1 MTSQQSRFEPYRK
14 SLVVNQECGG
24 RRRTREETTKAE
36 PMERNHRENLGQS
49 EY

>member
-24 RRRTREETTKAE
+24 RRRTRKGTTKAE
-36 PMERNHRENLGQS
+36 QMERNNREDMGQS
-49 EY
+49 GY